1 MNKKNKNKN
10 HNSCEQL
17 LTYYNFKNI
26 KNNNFSLNNNI
37 FIKLRNS
44 KNKTNNNSINEKNIN
59 KNYHSIKI
67 NFSSKS
73 LNKNIKKNNFSFK
86 NFNSLKKQNKKIF
99 ISPRCFSN
107 ILENNL
113 RKNSFF
119 KNSQNNTT
127 SIIKDQST
135 TLNENNI
142 NVNSNKNKKIFCPND
157 ISKKNL
163 IFRCEELKNKTK
175 KVLNKYLN
183 YLNSKNNI
191 NY

>member
-1 MNKKNKNKN
+1 M
-10 HNSCEQL
+10 
-17 LTYYNFKNI
+17 
-26 KNNNFSLNNNI
+26 NNNI
-37 FIKLRNS
+37 LIKLRNN
-44 KNKTNNNSINEKNIN
+44 KYKTNNNSINDNKNKTNN

-73 LNKNIKKNNFSFK
+73 LLLNKKKIINKNINKNFNKNNLSFK
-86 NFNSLKKQNKKIF
+86 NFNSLKKQNKKLF
-99 ISPRCFSN
+99 ITPRCFSN

-142 NVNSNKNKKIFCPND
+142 NLNNNNKSKKIFYPND

-163 IFRCEELKNKTK
+163 IIRCEELKNKTK
-175 KVLNKYLN
+175 IVLNKYLN
-183 YLNSKNNI
+183 YLNLKNI
-191 NY
+191 NN